1 MSSGIKNMDRV
12 CPQCRKGNFLFWFW
26 DSVFHA
32 WLQSAYLGG
41 CGSGERVSAATATTH
56 FFSLLSKKRTRF
68 AAATMGKEAAKRQSR
83 TQRHDPLHVEL
94 AGPADQSAGRKVARQ
109 KFLERNDR
117 EDEVEVGSSL
127 ISVRS
132 VIIEN
137 EHCFRSTLTPS
148 CHARS

>member
-1 MSSGIKNMDRV
+1 MFSTRDCKVHIWAGAGVESGSQ
-12 CPQCRKGNFLFWFW
+12 PP
-26 DSVFHA
+26 
-32 WLQSAYLGG
+32 LQPH
-41 CGSGERVSAATATTH
+41 T